1 MGYYSDVG
9 IVLTKESNTYILE
22 HIEFDKIKQLLL
34 DNIHGQNEENG
45 EVFYLIEFVK
55 WYTYRDTELRQ
66 LHDLIL
72 GLNEETFLY
81 IILGEDFGDMK
92 TYGSFYENSFEANVC
107 THIAYSNQGWNYVN
121 ARYARKRNK

>member
-81 IILGEDFGDMK
+81 IILGEDFGDME
-92 TYGSFYENSFEANVC
+92 TYGSFYENSFEVNVC
-107 THIAYSNQGWNYVN
+107 AHIAYSNQG
-121 ARYARKRNK
+121 